1 MIADVRN
8 EIKLIMKIPECHLI
22 YEFWWLTL
30 RITNTPLRQTA
41 AIEFN
46 PKIGVATRSDERKLL
61 SS

>member
-1 MIADVRN
+1 
-8 EIKLIMKIPECHLI
+8 MKIPECHLI

-30 RITNTPLRQTA
+30 RITKTPLRQTA